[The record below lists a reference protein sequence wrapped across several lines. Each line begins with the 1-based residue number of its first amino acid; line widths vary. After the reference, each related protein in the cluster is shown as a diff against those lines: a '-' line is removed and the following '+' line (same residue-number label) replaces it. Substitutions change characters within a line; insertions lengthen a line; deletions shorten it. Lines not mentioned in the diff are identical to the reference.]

1 METFASLME
10 MMMVVLFGISWPL
23 NIVKAWK
30 SRSAKGTSL
39 LFYTFIW
46 LGYIFALVGKFALIE
61 NNSPAPWYETVH
73 WYVMFFYF
81 VNIAMVSLGII
92 IYFRNK
98 MIDSKTSVIKNNAV
112 FRTAHN

>member
-1 METFASLME
+1 METFASVME

-30 SRSAKGTSL
+30 SKNAKGTSV

-46 LGYIFALVGKFALIE
+46 LGYLFALAGKFALIH
-61 NNSPAPWYETVH
+61 NNAPAPWYETVH
-73 WYVMFFYF
+73 WYVMLFYF
-81 VNIAMVSLGII
+81 INIAMVSLGIG

-98 MIDSKTSVIKNNAV
+98 RMDTRKHTVCGEIAV
-112 FRTAHN
+112 QH